1 MSETPL
7 LGIVHP
13 VIITR
18 DMERAMNYYC
28 DVLGFVPR
36 PITTHDPL
44 KIGRMGGPADME
56 GRAVILHAPD
66 GSELEIACF
75 TKPDGLAETTAGWQD
90 AGIRSITFKVSD
102 MVAMLR
108 RLSEAGHGI
117 IGEVV
122 TFEIETGAVQ
132 VAYVEA
138 PDGVVMTLLQ
148 DGAL

>member
-1 MSETPL
+1 MSDTPL

-18 DMERAMNYYC
+18 DLERAMSYYC

-44 KIGRMGGPADME
+44 KIARMGGPADMA

-90 AGIRSITFKVSD
+90 AGIRSITFRVSD
-102 MVAMLR
+102 MAAMLQ
-108 RLSEAGHGI
+108 RLSEAGYGI
-117 IGEVV
+117 IREVV

-138 PDGVVMTLLQ
+138 PDGVVMSLLQ
-148 DGAL
+148 DVAP